1 MNILQVNN
9 ANCAPESANDNTGIN
24 RVVTTLCK
32 YYVLNQKDTCHI
44 AYYRENRLGQSEFF
58 TSGFHLKIPLQK
70 EEFANYL
77 RSNDIDVI
85 QVNVSDEIFVD
96 QIPSICAV
104 AHQCNVKVIYCIH
117 FMPGYQAYSYGTFGQ
132 ALYNCV
138 HKKNALD
145 GIKKWIMTITRP
157 ISSKLINR
165 VIKSRYCLPLAAC
178 DKVVVFAE
186 PYIQQFLDVAKS
198 DAKEKF
204 AVIPNPLSFSQYIT
218 QNELRC
224 KAKNV
229 IVVGRLYEA
238 QKRLTAVLKIWRK
251 VENNPLL
258 QDWNLTLIGE
268 GTSGDYYKWLA
279 AKYNLKNIHF
289 VGRQD
294 PIPYYRRASILL
306 STSAY
311 EGWPMILMECMPMGV
326 VPCVFNSYGA
336 AKDIISHKQNGML
349 SPEYDLKAFYQN
361 LILVMQNDEMRHNLA
376 VQAIES
382 SRRFDVS
389 IIGQKWH
396 QLFEELTKTE

>member
-1 MNILQVNN
+1 MNILQITTTD
-9 ANCAPESANDNTGIN
+9 CAPSHAGDNNGIN
-24 RVVTTLCK
+24 RVVTALSN
-32 YYVLNQKDTCHI
+32 YFNQSEFNCHI
-44 AYYRENRLGQSEFF
+44 AYYWDNKLGKSDSFLGRYKL
-58 TSGFHLKIPLQK
+58 TVPLQTELFK
-70 EEFANYL
+70 KYL
-77 RSNDIDVI
+77 LEN
-85 QVNVSDEIFVD
+85 NVKIAIINLDEPSFVD

-104 AHQCNVKVIYCIH
+104 AHQCNVKVVYCIH
-117 FMPGYQAYSYGTFGQ
+117 FMPGYQAYSYGTFSQ

-138 HKKNALD
+138 HQRNALD

-198 DAKEKF
+198 DVKEKF
-204 AVIPNPLSFSQYIT
+204 AVIPNPLSFSQYVT
-218 QNELRC
+218 QDEMHGKR
-224 KAKNV
+224 KEV
-229 IVVGRLYEA
+229 IVVGRLHEA
-238 QKRLTAVLKIWRK
+238 SKRLSAVIKVWRM
-251 VENNPLL
+251 VERNPLL
-258 QDWNLTLIGE
+258 EGWNLTIIGE
-268 GTSGDYYKWLA
+268 GSSGGYYKWLA
-279 AKYNLKNIHF
+279 VKYNLKNIHF

-294 PIPYYRRASILL
+294 PVPYYRRASILL